1 MTFGFAQPPDV
12 SLPTSADSAARLSRM
27 LEPAEWA
34 SAGIPLLRNPR
45 EVVTG
50 LHDRHLPGLSTAVV
64 AVLGPEERVTASAS
78 FVQHASAPDGWE
90 FRNALLA
97 QLRRVVP
104 HDLRLRVPVRT
115 AVLLYC
121 REGEPCWTEADGAW
135 MWGLRDACTLHG
147 LRCGA
152 YITLTRSGWQVLG
165 EGRGGRRPRSVA
177 RTERLGG
184 TGDPPHRHVPEQVG
198 PAERREASGPVR
210 QAEPVPLRRDAS
222 GPVHG
227 GESGLAQGDAYG
239 QADSAGQPEASDLV
253 SRSRQP
259 VPSPP
264 YGPPERCAPVE
275 RPPAVER
282 TRTAAPQPHSAP
294 SRHLSEQPNG
304 DGRPAPHHGT
314 AADSRRRTAAR

>member
-27 LEPAEWA
+27 LEPSEWA

-64 AVLGPEERVTASAS
+64 AVLGAEERVVASAS
-78 FVQHASAPDGWE
+78 FVQRASAPDGWE
-90 FRNALLA
+90 FRNALLT

-121 REGEPCWTEADGAW
+121 REGDPRWTEADGAW

-165 EGRGGRRPRSVA
+165 EGRGGRRPRSVTRIDRSRGIA
-177 RTERLGG
+177 HSRGTEQ
-184 TGDPPHRHVPEQVG
+184 PPHRHVPEQAG
-198 PAERREASGPVR
+198 PAERQEGAGHTP
-210 QAEPVPLRRDAS
+210 P
-222 GPVHG
+222 
-227 GESGLAQGDAYG
+227 GESA
-239 QADSAGQPEASDLV
+239 QADGAAPLEARGHDDGARRPE
-253 SRSRQP
+253 
-259 VPSPP
+259 SPLP
-264 YGPPERCAPVE
+264 PPPGSPERFAPVE
-275 RPPAVER
+275 QSQQSQQSRSAERTRPPAS
-282 TRTAAPQPHSAP
+282 QPYAREPRPP
-294 SRHLSEQPNG
+294 SEP
-304 DGRPAPHHGT
+304 PHHDERHTPRRGT
-314 AADSRRRTAAR
+314 AGALEARRRAAAR